1 LNIKDKA
8 AHVKRLQ
15 EDESFNT
22 LIDEIR
28 EDTANVFLNP
38 DTANVFLNP
47 HSSTED
53 REEAH
58 HIIRALA
65 KIEDRMAV
73 ILTDEA
79 IFDRQQR
86 RSVPWK
92 RLMN

>member
-1 LNIKDKA
+1 MNIKDRA

-15 EDESFNT
+15 EDESFNM

-28 EDTANVFLNP
+28 E

-53 REEAH
+53 REVAH
-58 HIIRALA
+58 NIIRALA
-65 KIEDRMAV
+65 KMEDRMAG

-79 IFDRQQR
+79 MFDRQQR
-86 RSVPWK
+86 RSAPWK

>member
-1 LNIKDKA
+1 MNIKDKA

-38 DTANVFLNP
+38 

-58 HIIRALA
+58 RIIRALA

>member
-1 LNIKDKA
+1 MNIKDKA

-28 EDTANVFLNP
+28 E

>member
-1 LNIKDKA
+1 M
-8 AHVKRLQ
+8 
-15 EDESFNT
+15 

-28 EDTANVFLNP
+28 E

-79 IFDRQQR
+79 MFDRQQR
-86 RSVPWK
+86 RSAPWK

>member
-28 EDTANVFLNP
+28 E

>member
-1 LNIKDKA
+1 MNIKDRA

-15 EDESFNT
+15 EDESFNM

-28 EDTANVFLNP
+28 E

-79 IFDRQQR
+79 MFDKQQER
-86 RSVPWK
+86 GSVPWK
-92 RLMN
+92 RLTK

>member
-1 LNIKDKA
+1 MNIKDKA

-28 EDTANVFLNP
+28 E

-86 RSVPWK
+86 RSAPWK

>member
-1 LNIKDKA
+1 MNIKDKA

-15 EDESFNT
+15 EDESFNM

-28 EDTANVFLNP
+28 E

>member
-1 LNIKDKA
+1 MNIKDKA

-15 EDESFNT
+15 EDESFNM

-28 EDTANVFLNP
+28 E

-79 IFDRQQR
+79 MFDRQQR

>member
-1 LNIKDKA
+1 MNIKDRA

-15 EDESFNT
+15 DDESFNM

-28 EDTANVFLNP
+28 E

-79 IFDRQQR
+79 MFDRQQR
-86 RSVPWK
+86 RSAPWK

>member
-1 LNIKDKA
+1 M
-8 AHVKRLQ
+8 
-15 EDESFNT
+15 

-28 EDTANVFLNP
+28 E

-79 IFDRQQR
+79 KFARQQS
-86 RSVPWK
+86 RSAPWT
-92 RLMN
+92 RLLH

>member
-22 LIDEIR
+22 LIDIR
-28 EDTANVFLNP
+28 E

>member
-1 LNIKDKA
+1 ML
-8 AHVKRLQ
+8 L
-15 EDESFNT
+15 
-22 LIDEIR
+22 DEIR
-28 EDTANVFLNP
+28 EDI
-38 DTANVFLNP
+38 ANVFLNP

-86 RSVPWK
+86 RSAPWK